1 MNSDISFLLD
11 NQKFNFRVGA
21 VIIHEN
27 RILAMRDSNSP
38 YFYLPGGRVKIGE
51 NTEAAIIRELQ
62 EELGILPKIERPL
75 WLNQSFFTE
84 DVSLIRFHELC
95 LYYLIDI
102 SNTDILSRGAEFYST
117 EKNISNYFK
126 WIDFEELQNE
136 YFYPAFLKK
145 KIFFLPKELTIITE
159 AE

>member
-21 VIIHEN
+21 IIIHEN
-27 RILAMRDSNSP
+27 RILAMKDSNSP

-51 NTEAAIIRELQ
+51 NTETAIIRELQ
-62 EELGILPKIERPL
+62 EELGIIPKIVRPL
-75 WLNQSFFTE
+75 WLTQSFFIE
-84 DVSLIRFHELC
+84 DVSSIHFHELC

-126 WIDFEELQNE
+126 WIDFKELKNE

-145 KIFFLPKELTIITE
+145 EIFSLPKELTIITE
-159 AE
+159 SE